1 MGCESAT
8 EERRNRIGNNNQ
20 ITMTDTDKA
29 LLDCKICRD
38 KISQYIKRLESR
50 KLKTRQKAK
59 DFLRKGQRERA
70 KLYLQQYKL
79 HEKQI
84 QVADGQLS
92 MITDQIMQIES
103 SQNMQQCINCLK
115 NGNAVLKKMQEDI
128 NIEEWEKVS
137 DDLQDL
143 KDKNQEIG
151 DLLKEYR
158 IDENQ
163 YNMEVEEE
171 FNKLQAEVVGK
182 SMNLPKVP
190 ENKLNNSGVQV
201 PMDSVPKNKSSAK
214 RGRVAVAAK

>member
-1 MGCESAT
+1 MGCESAN
-8 EERRNRIGNNNQ
+8 EGRQDRIGKNNQ
-20 ITMTDTDKA
+20 ITVNESERA
-29 LLDCKICRD
+29 LLECKVCRD
-38 KISQYIKRLESR
+38 KISQYIKRLEAR

-84 QVADGQLS
+84 QVSDGQLS

-103 SQNMQQCINCLK
+103 SQNMQQCISCLK
-115 NGNAVLKKMQEDI
+115 NGNAVLKKMQQDI

-143 KDKNQEIG
+143 KDKNEEIG

-171 FNKLQAEVVGK
+171 FNKLQAEVTGN

-190 ENKLNNSGVQV
+190 QDTLPSSQIQVNNQ
-201 PMDSVPKNKSSAK
+201 KNRSSAK
-214 RGRVAVAAK
+214 RTKIPVA